1 MTPLDALLLL
11 THEVVQ
17 MRGRGALPGFADFL
31 RDWRATQILRD
42 GTRILSLWHGPA
54 QARLAVLCD
63 SAPDW
68 RVVSVA
74 EYGLS
79 EVWARPQPRHGSFVR
94 PGRPQGHWGD
104 CLCRNGVFLGWWPAV
119 GGAQGLR
126 LIRHDTAV
134 ELRAQAGDFVLID
147 WQDSAPVARFEATD
161 LPGTGWIVT
170 IAPGVPYAAA
180 QLWPAY
186 MRQAALAPEA
196 DGTADQWA
204 YSVVSAAAEDWMDV
218 AVRILAV
225 ADAADDSDALLR
237 FGAHIYGNDGRFF
250 RRLWAEIDAGSLD
263 PEVVGLILSMERPE
277 YFDPETL
284 AVFRRLQGR
293 CRVLH

>member
-104 CLCRNGVFLGWWPAV
+104 CLCRNGGFLGWWPAV

-147 WQDSAPVARFEATD
+147 WQDSAPVARFEAIN

-170 IAPGVPYAAA
+170 IAP
-180 QLWPAY
+180 
-186 MRQAALAPEA
+186 
-196 DGTADQWA
+196 
-204 YSVVSAAAEDWMDV
+204 
-218 AVRILAV
+218 
-225 ADAADDSDALLR
+225 
-237 FGAHIYGNDGRFF
+237 
-250 RRLWAEIDAGSLD
+250 
-263 PEVVGLILSMERPE
+263 
-277 YFDPETL
+277 
-284 AVFRRLQGR
+284 
-293 CRVLH
+293 